1 MNDDLTL
8 LASAYLDGDTTP
20 AERAQVD
27 GDPASLAEVE
37 RLRQVRAVLSQTDSA
52 PISTRERHLAVAF
65 EVWDRLPTSEFGGD
79 ATPAGA
85 QSAAAAGQAS
95 ITSPRSVG
103 ESRQRRGNSRILAVA
118 ASLVVVVGGG
128 LVARGFISSNND
140 TVTSEAA
147 YTAEQDLGI
156 RAELEVKAAD
166 ETFSAAGGVAASELS
181 IADVPAAPEADT
193 LIGGESEGPPDENLE
208 ILSDAEELAVFA
220 NDLNR
225 TILLDDNDRVA
236 EVAAEAPAETDAAF
250 DNNVQAA
257 PADAPGSSFPLCD
270 VVTRIVGPALWDAP
284 GLFDEPVIVGINDI
298 TGEAVAYLPDSCTV
312 IARTAL
318 QR

>member
-37 RLRQVRAVLSQTDSA
+37 GLRQVRAVLSQTDSA
-52 PISTRERHLAVAF
+52 PISTRERHLAAAF
-65 EVWDRLPTSEFGGD
+65 EVWDRLPASEFGGD

-85 QSAAAAGQAS
+85 QSAAAAGRAS

-103 ESRQRRGNSRILAVA
+103 VSRQRRGSSRILQVA
-118 ASLVVVVGGG
+118 ASLIVVVGGG
-128 LVARGFISSNND
+128 LVARGFIASNNND
-140 TVTSEAA
+140 SVTSEAA
-147 YTAEQDLGI
+147 DTADQGLNN
-156 RAELEVKAAD
+156 RTELEVEAAD
-166 ETFSAAGGVAASELS
+166 ETFSDAGGVIASELNS
-181 IADVPAAPEADT
+181 TDVPASPEADT
-193 LIGGESEGPPDENLE
+193 LIGGESEGAPDVNLE
-208 ILSDAEELAVFA
+208 VLSSAEELAVFA

-225 TILLDDNDRVA
+225 TIPEVENDRVA
-236 EVAAEAPAETDAAF
+236 EVAAEAPAETDAAL

-257 PADAPGSSFPLCD
+257 PADAPASLFPLCD

-284 GLFDEPVIVGINDI
+284 GLFDELVIVGINDI
-298 TGEAVAYLPDSCTV
+298 TSEAVAYQPDSCTV

-318 QR
+318 

>member
-8 LASAYLDGDTTP
+8 LASAYLDGNTTP

-27 GDPASLAEVE
+27 GDPATLAEVE

-52 PISTRERHLAVAF
+52 PISTRERHLAAAF
-65 EVWDRLPTSEFGGD
+65 EVWDRLPTSEFGSD

-85 QSAAAAGQAS
+85 RSAAAAGQAS

-103 ESRQRRGNSRILAVA
+103 ESRQRRDSSRILAIA
-118 ASLVVVVGGG
+118 AGLIVVVGGG
-128 LVARGFISSNND
+128 LVARGFISSNNND
-140 TVTSEAA
+140 SVTSEAA
-147 YTAEQDLGI
+147 DTVDQDLSL
-156 RAELEVKAAD
+156 RAEIEAEAAD
-166 ETFSAAGGVAASELS
+166 ETFSNAGGDVASELS
-181 IADVPAAPEADT
+181 AADVPAAPEADT

-208 ILSDAEELAVFA
+208 VLSSAEELAVFA

-225 TILLDDNDRVA
+225 TIAQVENDRVA
-236 EVAAEAPAETDAAF
+236 EAVQEAPAETDAAL
-250 DNNVQAA
+250 DSNVQAA
-257 PADAPGSSFPLCD
+257 PADAAASPFPLCD

-298 TGEAVAYLPDSCTV
+298 TGEAVAYQLDSCIV

-318 QR
+318 

>member
-27 GDPASLAEVE
+27 GDPATLAAVE

-103 ESRQRRGNSRILAVA
+103 VSR
-118 ASLVVVVGGG
+118 
-128 LVARGFISSNND
+128 
-140 TVTSEAA
+140 
-147 YTAEQDLGI
+147 
-156 RAELEVKAAD
+156 
-166 ETFSAAGGVAASELS
+166 
-181 IADVPAAPEADT
+181 
-193 LIGGESEGPPDENLE
+193 
-208 ILSDAEELAVFA
+208 
-220 NDLNR
+220 
-225 TILLDDNDRVA
+225 
-236 EVAAEAPAETDAAF
+236 
-250 DNNVQAA
+250 
-257 PADAPGSSFPLCD
+257 
-270 VVTRIVGPALWDAP
+270 
-284 GLFDEPVIVGINDI
+284 
-298 TGEAVAYLPDSCTV
+298 
-312 IARTAL
+312 
-318 QR
+318 